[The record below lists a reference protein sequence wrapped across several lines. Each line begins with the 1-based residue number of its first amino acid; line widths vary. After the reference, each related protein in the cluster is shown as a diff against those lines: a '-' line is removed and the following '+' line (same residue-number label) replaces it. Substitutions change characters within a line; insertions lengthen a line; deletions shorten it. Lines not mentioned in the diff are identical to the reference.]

1 MELTI
6 RHIGADEYGEARR
19 VWNICFPEDASG
31 YSDYYFARRT
41 MAEYVLAAFYEGKMI
56 AALHAIP
63 YPIMLGGGTK
73 NCVMIAGVATL
84 PEYRHHM
91 AAAQLIT
98 ACHAE
103 QKQKGTA
110 AAILKPDVN
119 FYAQFGY
126 IPFAWH
132 DEYRLPWIDAG
143 IPAPI
148 HETTAEEMLKIYSA
162 FSADYIGMMARTE
175 QDMEIYLEGARRLG
189 EYAYSDGKAYAL
201 LNETDYGADIY
212 ELAGADTA
220 GLLSSLA
227 GEFGGLT
234 FRLPRDTI
242 PSLPAMRTG
251 EIMFS
256 MICPLNEDILLENT
270 GAQTTEELAS
280 GEYGR
285 VCTLEFC

>member
-6 RHIGADEYGEARR
+6 RHIGADEYGEAKR
-19 VWNICFPEDASG
+19 VWDICFPEDATG

-41 MAEYVLAAFYEGKMI
+41 RAEYVLAAFYEGKMI

-63 YPIMLGGGTK
+63 YPIMLGGETK

-91 AAAQLIT
+91 AAARLIT

-162 FSADYIGMMARTE
+162 FSADYIGMMVRTE
-175 QDMEIYLEGARRLG
+175 AGHGDLLEEAR
-189 EYAYSDGKAYAL
+189 
-201 LNETDYGADIY
+201 DYGRICI
-212 ELAGADTA
+212 
-220 GLLSSLA
+220 
-227 GEFGGLT
+227 FGRQG
-234 FRLPRDTI
+234 
-242 PSLPAMRTG
+242 
-251 EIMFS
+251 
-256 MICPLNEDILLENT
+256 
-270 GAQTTEELAS
+270 
-280 GEYGR
+280 
-285 VCTLEFC
+285 VCIA

>member
-6 RHIGADEYGEARR
+6 RHIGADEYGEAKR

-41 MAEYVLAAFYEGKMI
+41 RAEYVLAAFYEGKMI

-63 YPIMLGGGTK
+63 YPIMLGGETK

-175 QDMEIYLEGARRLG
+175 QDMEIYLEGARKLG

-227 GEFGGLT
+227 DVQAAAGHNTKPSRHAHGGNYV
-234 FRLPRDTI
+234 FHDM
-242 PSLPAMRTG
+242 PAK
-251 EIMFS
+251 
-256 MICPLNEDILLENT
+256 
-270 GAQTTEELAS
+270 
-280 GEYGR
+280 
-285 VCTLEFC
+285 

>member
-1 MELTI
+1 M
-6 RHIGADEYGEARR
+6 
-19 VWNICFPEDASG
+19 
-31 YSDYYFARRT
+31 
-41 MAEYVLAAFYEGKMI
+41 
-56 AALHAIP
+56 
-63 YPIMLGGGTK
+63 
-73 NCVMIAGVATL
+73 
-84 PEYRHHM
+84 
-91 AAAQLIT
+91 
-98 ACHAE
+98 
-103 QKQKGTA
+103 
-110 AAILKPDVN
+110 
-119 FYAQFGY
+119 
-126 IPFAWH
+126 
-132 DEYRLPWIDAG
+132 
-143 IPAPI
+143 
-148 HETTAEEMLKIYSA
+148 
-162 FSADYIGMMARTE
+162 
-175 QDMEIYLEGARRLG
+175 G

-227 GEFGGLT
+227 EEFGALT

>member
-6 RHIGADEYGEARR
+6 RHIGADEYGEAKR
-19 VWNICFPEDASG
+19 VWDICFPEDASG

-41 MAEYVLAAFYEGKMI
+41 RPEYVLAAFYEGKMI

-63 YPIMLGGGTK
+63 YPIMLGGKTK

-91 AAAQLIT
+91 AAARLIT

-175 QDMEIYLEGARRLG
+175 QDMENYIEEARVTG
-189 EYAYSDGKAYAL
+189 GFAYSDGKAYAL
-201 LNETDYGADIY
+201 LNETDGGANVY
-212 ELAGADTA
+212 ELVGTDTA
-220 GLLSSLA
+220 GLLSSIA
-227 GEFGGLT
+227 EEFGALT
-234 FRLPRDTI
+234 FRLPRDTM
-242 PSLPAMRTG
+242 PSIPAMRIG

-256 MICPLNEDILLENT
+256 MICPLNEDILLKNT
-270 GAQTTEELAS
+270 GAQSAEELA
-280 GEYGR
+280 GGGYGR

>member
-6 RHIGADEYGEARR
+6 RHIGADEYGEAKR

-73 NCVMIAGVATL
+73 NCVM
-84 PEYRHHM
+84 
-91 AAAQLIT
+91 
-98 ACHAE
+98 
-103 QKQKGTA
+103 KGTA

-175 QDMEIYLEGARRLG
+175 QDMEIYLEGARKLG

-220 GLLSSLA
+220 GL
-227 GEFGGLT
+227 
-234 FRLPRDTI
+234 R
-242 PSLPAMRTG
+242 
-251 EIMFS
+251 
-256 MICPLNEDILLENT
+256 
-270 GAQTTEELAS
+270 S
-280 GEYGR
+280 GCRGTQYQAFPP
-285 VCTLEFC
+285 CA

>member
-1 MELTI
+1 
-6 RHIGADEYGEARR
+6 
-19 VWNICFPEDASG
+19 
-31 YSDYYFARRT
+31 
-41 MAEYVLAAFYEGKMI
+41 
-56 AALHAIP
+56 
-63 YPIMLGGGTK
+63 
-73 NCVMIAGVATL
+73 
-84 PEYRHHM
+84 M

-175 QDMEIYLEGARRLG
+175 QDMEIYLEGARKLG

-227 GEFGGLT
+227 EEFGALT

-242 PSLPAMRTG
+242 PSLPAMRIG

-256 MICPLNEDILLENT
+256 MICPLNEDILLKNT